1 MIPALVTL
9 LLFGAPPASPLSP
22 DGVELFGWTPDGAK
36 VVAIEHGRYD
46 GKGTPWARATFFDTG
61 KRAVIGKALAVE
73 LEGEATE
80 VAAVDAVKKLAEAER
95 VRLKLPALVPGKKIS
110 TGDQGELNGADG
122 APIGD
127 LKVTVKKAGKK
138 QSVRECG
145 APFQA
150 ELLTVRLFLMGGNAP
165 LSVLNEK
172 KVPATRACSSGCK
185 TGATYAQGT
194 GALFV
199 LECSVQGFEGGA
211 TQPFLVPLGKLEF
224 PLEADIPAP

>member
-1 MIPALVTL
+1 MLLPLSTL
-9 LLFGAPPASPLSP
+9 LILAAPPLSP

-36 VVAIEHGRYD
+36 VVALEHGRYD
-46 GKGTPWARATFFDTG
+46 GKGTPWARATFFDTA
-61 KRAVIGKALAVE
+61 KRVVIGKPLAVE
-73 LEGEATE
+73 LEGEASE
-80 VAAVDAVKKLAEAER
+80 VDAVDAVKKLAETER
-95 VRLKLPALVPGKKIS
+95 VRLKLPTLVMGRKIT
-110 TGDQGELNGADG
+110 TGEKGELTGADG

-150 ELLTVRLFLMGGNAP
+150 ELLTVKLFLMGGTSP
-165 LSVLNEK
+165 LSVLAEK
-172 KVPATRACSSGCK
+172 KVPAARACSSGCK
-185 TGATYAQGT
+185 TGATYAQGS

-199 LECSVQGFEGGA
+199 LECSVQGFEGAA

-224 PLEADIPAP
+224 PLEADIPAQ